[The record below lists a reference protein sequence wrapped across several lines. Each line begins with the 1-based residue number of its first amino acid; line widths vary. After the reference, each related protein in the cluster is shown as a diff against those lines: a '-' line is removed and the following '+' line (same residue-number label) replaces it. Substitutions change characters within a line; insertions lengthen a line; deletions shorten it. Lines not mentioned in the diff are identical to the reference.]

1 MPGFEV
7 LDLDSAPN
15 NERPIAYKCVVIFHE
30 ALFRDLKSRAAPV
43 VNTLDARVL
52 SLVEKSSL
60 RYGIH

>member
-7 LDLDSAPN
+7 LNLDSAPN
-15 NERPIAYKCVVIFHE
+15 NERQFAYKCVVIFHE

-43 VNTLDARVL
+43 VNTLTL
-52 SLVEKSSL
+52 EFCHLFEKSSL